1 MTLND
6 SLADAISKINNASK
20 ALKKEVIVKKS
31 NLLINLLN
39 VFKKYN
45 YIGDYEII
53 EDGKQGLVK
62 INLINSINKCGVIK
76 PRFPVKISELE
87 KYERMF
93 LPAKDFGIIVISTTK
108 GLLTQ
113 KEVVEENIGGVLIA
127 YCY

>member
-6 SLADAISKINNASK
+6 SLSDAISKINNASK
-20 ALKKEVIVKKS
+20 ALKKEVIVKRS
-31 NLLINLLN
+31 NLLVNLLN

-53 EDGKQGLVK
+53 EDGKQGLIK
-62 INLINSINKCGVIK
+62 INLVNTINKCGVIK
-76 PRFPVKISELE
+76 PRFPVTISELE

-108 GLLTQ
+108 GLLIQ
-113 KEVVEENIGGVLIA
+113 KEVVEEKIGGVLIA